1 MMSTT
6 TDRVAG
12 PGDWEI
18 AWRRPPARGIIFFVV
33 GYALVDLLPVIL
45 PATPVFNGLALKD
58 LADALLIF
66 FLIVLY
72 VELGLRAKIFR
83 SLRLRAVYIF
93 SLLLMVQG
101 HAVHFAANAITGVMS
116 ERTGAGW
123 TLADFLDEHWGHI
136 ELHIAF
142 IFLAAIF
149 IFCGRSADAEGN
161 EPVLSRTEKAGLALV
176 TLTYGILLAGDAAEG
191 QTVPLML
198 PCAVVLCAW
207 GLWPYVKGWGNAG
220 APVQVSL
227 YRRFFAASF
236 GITALALLIYR
247 LITGGFPELSTL
259 GTAGL

>member
-1 MMSTT
+1 MTT
-6 TDRVAG
+6 EPAG
-12 PGDWEI
+12 RSGDWEI

-45 PATPVFNGLALKD
+45 PSAPVFRGLALKD

-66 FLIVLY
+66 FLVVLY

-101 HAVHFAANAITGVMS
+101 HAVHFAANAITGVS
-116 ERTGAGW
+116 ERGAPGW
-123 TLADFLDEHWGHI
+123 ALADFLDEHWGHV
-136 ELHIAF
+136 ELHAAF

-161 EPVLSRTEKAGLALV
+161 EPVLSRTEKAGLWLASLA
-176 TLTYGILLAGDAAEG
+176 YGILLAGDAVEG

-198 PCAVVLCAW
+198 SCAIVLCVW
-207 GLWPYVKGWGNAG
+207 GFWPYVRGWGNSG
-220 APVQVSL
+220 APTPISL
-227 YRRFFAASF
+227 YRRFFATSF
-236 GITALALLIYR
+236 GITAIALVTYR

-259 GTAGL
+259 AIAG

>member
-1 MMSTT
+1 MSVS
-6 TDRVAG
+6 TDHAAR

-101 HAVHFAANAITGVMS
+101 HAVHFAANAITGVS
-116 ERTGAGW
+116 KRSDAGW
-123 TLADFLDEHWGHI
+123 TLADFLDEHWGHV
-136 ELHIAF
+136 ELHVAF

-149 IFCGRSADAEGN
+149 IGCSRSADAEGY

-176 TLTYGILLAGDAAEG
+176 ILTYGILLAGDAVEG

-198 PCAVVLCAW
+198 PCAIVLSAW
-207 GLWPYVKGWGNAG
+207 GLSPYIRGLGKPG
-220 APVQVSL
+220 AAAPVSL
-227 YRRFFAASF
+227 YRRFFATSF
-236 GITALALLIYR
+236 AITVITLVIYG

-259 GTAGL
+259 GTAG

>member
-1 MMSTT
+1 MS
-6 TDRVAG
+6 
-12 PGDWEI
+12 I
-18 AWRRPPARGIIFFVV
+18 SARGIIFFVV

-83 SLRLRAVYIF
+83 SLRLRAGYIF

-101 HAVHFAANAITGVMS
+101 HAVHFAANAITGAS
-116 ERTGAGW
+116 EYGAPGW
-123 TLADFLDEHWGHI
+123 SLAYFLDEHWGHV
-136 ELHIAF
+136 ELHAAF

-149 IFCGRSADAEGN
+149 IFCGRSADAEAN
-161 EPVLSRTEKAGLALV
+161 EPVLSRTEKAGLWLASLA
-176 TLTYGILLAGDAAEG
+176 YGVLLAGDAVEG

-198 PCAVVLCAW
+198 PCAIVLCVW
-207 GLWPYVKGWGNAG
+207 GFWPYVRGWGNSG
-220 APVQVSL
+220 VPTPISL
-227 YRRFFAASF
+227 YRRFFATSF
-236 GITALALLIYR
+236 GITAITLVTYR

-259 GTAGL
+259 AVAG

>member
-1 MMSTT
+1 MSISTE
-6 TDRVAG
+6 RAAR

-83 SLRLRAVYIF
+83 SLRLRAGYIF

-101 HAVHFAANAITGVMS
+101 HAVHFAANAITGVS
-116 ERTGAGW
+116 ERSDAGW
-123 TLADFLDEHWGHI
+123 SLADFLDEHWGHI
-136 ELHIAF
+136 ELHAAF

-161 EPVLSRTEKAGLALV
+161 EPVLSRTEKAGLWLAS
-176 TLTYGILLAGDAAEG
+176 LTYGVLLAGDAVEG

-198 PCAVVLCAW
+198 PCAIVLSAW
-207 GLWPYVKGWGNAG
+207 GLWPYIRGWGNSG
-220 APVQVSL
+220 APTPISL
-227 YRRFFAASF
+227 YRRFFATSF
-236 GITALALLIYR
+236 GITVIALVIYR
-247 LITGGFPELSTL
+247 LIVGDFTELSTL
-259 GTAGL
+259 GTAGLPR

>member
-1 MMSTT
+1 MSIPS
-6 TDRVAG
+6 DRAAR

-83 SLRLRAVYIF
+83 SLRLRAAYIF
-93 SLLLMVQG
+93 ALLLMVQG
-101 HAVHFAANAITGVMS
+101 HAVHFAANAITGVS
-116 ERTGAGW
+116 ERSDAGW
-123 TLADFLDEHWGHI
+123 RLADFLDEHWGHI

-142 IFLAAIF
+142 IILAAIF
-149 IFCGRSADAEGN
+149 IGCSRSADAAGN

-176 TLTYGILLAGDAAEG
+176 ILTYGILLAGDAVEG

-198 PCAVVLCAW
+198 PCAIVLCAW
-207 GLWPYVKGWGNAG
+207 GLWPYVRGLGNSG
-220 APVQVSL
+220 APVQISL
-227 YRRFFAASF
+227 YRRFFATSF
-236 GITALALLIYR
+236 GITVIALVIYG

-259 GTAGL
+259 AAAG

>member
-1 MMSTT
+1 MI
-6 TDRVAG
+6 TDRA
-12 PGDWEI
+12 GDWEI

-45 PATPVFNGLALKD
+45 PSAPVFRGLALKD

-66 FLIVLY
+66 LLIVLY

-101 HAVHFAANAITGVMS
+101 HAVHFAANAITDASAASDEGLS
-116 ERTGAGW
+116 
-123 TLADFLDEHWGHI
+123 LANFLDEHWGHI
-136 ELHIAF
+136 ELHAAF
-142 IFLAAIF
+142 IALAAIF

-161 EPVLSRTEKAGLALV
+161 EPVLSRTEKTGLAL
-176 TLTYGILLAGDAAEG
+176 TSLTYGILLAGDAVEG

-198 PCAVVLCAW
+198 PCAIVLCAW
-207 GLWPYVKGWGNAG
+207 GLWPYVRGWTGLG
-220 APVQVSL
+220 EPVQISL
-227 YRRFFAASF
+227 YRRFFATAF
-236 GITALALLIYR
+236 GITALTFLIYG

-259 GTAGL
+259 ATAGLPR

>member
-1 MMSTT
+1 MAIEMT
-6 TDRVAG
+6 TDRA
-12 PGDWEI
+12 GDWEI

-45 PATPVFNGLALKD
+45 PATPVFHGLAVKD
-58 LADALLIF
+58 VADALLIF

-93 SLLLMVQG
+93 ALLLMVQG
-101 HAVHFAANAITGVMS
+101 HAVHFAANAITGVA
-116 ERTGAGW
+116 ERSDESWA
-123 TLADFLDEHWGHI
+123 LADFLDERWGHV

-142 IFLAAIF
+142 IALAAIF

-161 EPVLSRTEKAGLALV
+161 EPVLTRTETVGLALV
-176 TLTYGILLAGDAAEG
+176 TLTYGILLAGDAVEG

-198 PCAVVLCAW
+198 PFAIVLCAW
-207 GLWPYVKGWGNAG
+207 GLWPYLKPRGNPGTPAR
-220 APVQVSL
+220 VSL

-259 GTAGL
+259 AGPG

>member
-1 MMSTT
+1 MSVSA
-6 TDRVAG
+6 DRAAR

-93 SLLLMVQG
+93 ALLLMVQG
-101 HAVHFAANAITGVMS
+101 HAVHFAANAITGVVAADS
-116 ERTGAGW
+116 DDAGW
-123 TLADFLDEHWGHI
+123 ALADFLDEHWGHI
-136 ELHIAF
+136 ELHVAF
-142 IFLAAIF
+142 IALAAIF
-149 IFCGRSADAEGN
+149 IFCGRSVDAEGN
-161 EPVLSRTEKAGLALV
+161 EPVLTRIEKIGLTLV
-176 TLTYGILLAGDAAEG
+176 TLTYGILLAGDAVEG

-198 PCAVVLCAW
+198 PFAIVLCGW
-207 GLWPYVKGWGNAG
+207 GLWPVLKPWGNSE
-220 APVQVSL
+220 APARVSL
-227 YRRFFAASF
+227 YRRFFAGSF
-236 GITALALLIYR
+236 GVTALTLLIYR

-259 GTAGL
+259 ATVG